1 MSEIDP
7 KLVVLQFNECINN
20 RDLDGLASLMTEN
33 HTFIDSSDDVHSGKE
48 MMVKGWREFFVSYP
62 DYRNHFA
69 IIESR
74 GDLVRVIGHS
84 TCSHDPLDGPALW
97 SAKVVGAQV
106 AEWRVYLDTG
116 ANRAKLDLPT

>member
-7 KLVVLQFNECINN
+7 KLVVLQFNQYINN
-20 RDLDGLASLMTEN
+20 RDLDGLVSLKTEN

-48 MMVKGWREFFVSYP
+48 MMVAGWVEFFNSYP

-74 GDLVRVIGHS
+74 GDLLLVIGHS

-97 SAKVVGAQV
+97 SAKVVGERV
-106 AEWRVYLDTG
+106 AEWRVYLDTVE
-116 ANRAKLDLPT
+116 NRAKLDLPT